1 MTTSKKISFQGELGA
16 YSHQACHQ
24 YDSNM
29 KVLPCKTFE
38 DAIEA
43 VAQKKTDLAMLPVEN
58 STYGRVPD
66 MHRLLPDSN
75 LHIVG
80 EEFVRVK
87 INLLA
92 VPGAK
97 MEDIQ
102 TAKSH
107 AVLLGQCQRFLKKHN
122 LNPVSWG
129 DTAGAAMHVAKLKD
143 FSVAA
148 LGTALAGKIYGLKSL
163 EKEIE
168 DNKHNATRFVIMS
181 RTKKEYFE
189 PDKKIKTCFV
199 FRVRNIPAALYKAM
213 GGFATNGVNMV
224 RLESYMLDGSFTA
237 TQFFAEIEGHPN
249 DDNVKLA
256 LDELSYYSTYI
267 KMLGSFSVG
276 SVENHS

>member
-1 MTTSKKISFQGELGA
+1 MTISKKISFQGELGA

-24 YDSNM
+24 YDSEM
-29 KVLPCKTFE
+29 SVLPCKTFE

-43 VAQKKTDLAMLPVEN
+43 VVQKKADLAMLPVEN

-66 MHRLLPDSN
+66 MHRLLPNSN

-87 INLLA
+87 INLLTI
-92 VPGAK
+92 PGTK
-97 MEDIQ
+97 MGDLR

-107 AVLLGQCQRFLKKHN
+107 AVLLGQCQGFLRKHN
-122 LNPVSWG
+122 LESVSWG
-129 DTAGAAMHVAKLKD
+129 DTAGAAMHVSKIKD
-143 FSVAA
+143 NSVAA
-148 LGTALAGKIYGLKSL
+148 LGTALAGKIYGLTTLK
-163 EKEIE
+163 EEIE

-181 RTKKEYFE
+181 RKKKEKFE
-189 PDKKIKTCFV
+189 KNKKIKTCFV
-199 FRVRNIPAALYKAM
+199 FRVRHIPAALYKAM

-237 TQFFAEIEGHPN
+237 TQFFAEIEGHPD

-267 KMLGSFSVG
+267 KMLGSFSAG
-276 SVENHS
+276 HEEGN

>member
-1 MTTSKKISFQGELGA
+1 MTLAKKISFQGELGA

-24 YDSNM
+24 YDPSMN
-29 KVLPCKTFE
+29 VLPCKTFE

-43 VAQKKTDLAMLPVEN
+43 VSQKKADLAMLPVEN

-75 LHIVG
+75 LYIVG

-92 VPGAK
+92 IPGAK
-97 MEDIQ
+97 IEDIQ

-107 AVLLGQCQRFLKKHN
+107 AVLLGQCQGFLKKHN
-122 LNPVSWG
+122 LSPVSWG

-163 EKEIE
+163 EEEIE
-168 DNKHNATRFVIMS
+168 DKRS
-181 RTKKEYFE
+181 RSREGKE
-189 PDKKIKTCFV
+189 KI
-199 FRVRNIPAALYKAM
+199 
-213 GGFATNGVNMV
+213 
-224 RLESYMLDGSFTA
+224 
-237 TQFFAEIEGHPN
+237 
-249 DDNVKLA
+249 
-256 LDELSYYSTYI
+256 
-267 KMLGSFSVG
+267 
-276 SVENHS
+276 